1 MSKPVALILSLFSVV
16 LGHGIGNMAAAQ
28 VPAAPAVPPAPT
40 PPATAPAESA
50 TPAPPPAPALTHPVH
65 GLVIDGKTK
74 APVPGA
80 VITAPSGASGISEAD
95 GTFVMAVTDAD
106 TLLVDAEGFDQA
118 VVTSALEGTGD
129 NPLTIKLQAIRLVGG
144 EVVEV
149 KARPPA
155 PVSGGVTLSRNELA
169 TIPGTGGDLLASL
182 TVLPGVSIPQGR
194 GGGQGV
200 VIRGSAPQDSR
211 FLLDGYDIPQLY
223 HLFQRSIIPTQAVAN
238 LQFQPGAFD
247 VKYGRASSGIIA
259 ITSRGGNEK
268 LEAVGEVSIIDAYAV
283 VSGSINKKL
292 RVLGSF
298 RRSYVD
304 TWLPSVLPK
313 EVGLVAAPR
322 FFDGLLRLDYDATPR
337 WHTAM
342 TLIGSDDLTKLIT
355 NDEQTDEEFA
365 FSADTN
371 FIRGIVAGYWRG
383 PKQVTVDLS
392 ASVLTQQVSFSAG
405 DQFLNNTLFAISG
418 RGEITKRFDT
428 WAGLRNVAFRAGG
441 EFDPKRASLELEL
454 IQSDSRGQQGFMED
468 DAPRNKFKGSFWLPD
483 VGGWATMEAGL
494 SPTISFTSGLRL
506 DGFIRNNT
514 YAVQPRGDL
523 NWKPNDRFKMR
534 FAAGRYTRPPEYR
547 DELLNAKLGAE
558 SAVQLAL
565 GGEQKIG
572 RGGSVQLTLYDTER
586 TGLVFRDTTT
596 GVYGNQGRGRTFGTE
611 VLATY
616 QNQQWFVWLAYSLA
630 RSTRRAT
637 ATGPDFLFEFDQTH
651 DLVAASTYK
660 TRNGKWQFGGRFNYS
675 TGRPT
680 TPILSSVFDSDSNR
694 YIPINGELNSERLRA
709 AHQLDIR
716 VDHIWKFKT
725 WSMSAFLDINN
736 AYLNPAVI
744 QYQFNYDFSQRVA
757 IENIPILPSIGIK
770 GEI

>member
-1 MSKPVALILSLFSVV
+1 MSKPAALIISLCSVV
-16 LGHGIGNMAAAQ
+16 VGRNVGNLAAAQ
-28 VPAAPAVPPAPT
+28 APAATSPATAAT
-40 PPATAPAESA
+40 PPATAA
-50 TPAPPPAPALTHPVH
+50 TPPATVLTHTVH
-65 GLVIDGKTK
+65 GLVVDSKTK
-74 APVPGA
+74 TPVPGA
-80 VITAPSGASGISEAD
+80 IITAPSGASEISEAD
-95 GTFVMAVTDAD
+95 GTFVIAVTDTD
-106 TLLVDAEGFDQA
+106 TLLVDADGFDQF
-118 VVTSALEGTGD
+118 VVTTALEGTGD
-129 NPLTIKLQAIRLVGG
+129 HPLTILVNAIRLVGG

-155 PVSGGVTLSRNELA
+155 AVSGGVTLSRRELA

-194 GGGQGV
+194 GPQGV

-211 FLLDGYDIPQLY
+211 ILLDGYDIPQLY
-223 HLFQRSIIPTQAVAN
+223 HLFQRAIIPTQAVAN

-283 VSGSINKKL
+283 ISGSINKKL
-292 RVLGSF
+292 RILGSF

-313 EVGLVAAPR
+313 KVGLVAAPR
-322 FFDGLLRLDYDATPR
+322 FFDGLLRLDYDPTPR

-342 TLIGSDDLTKLIT
+342 TVIGSDDMTKLIT

-365 FSADTN
+365 FSASTN
-371 FIRGIVAGYWRG
+371 FVRGILAGYWRG

-392 ASVLTQQVSFSAG
+392 AAVLTQQLSVSVG
-405 DQFLNNTLFAISG
+405 DQFIDNKILGIAG
-418 RGEITKRFDT
+418 RGEVTKRLDT

-441 EFDPKRASLELEL
+441 EFDPKRASLRLEL
-454 IQSDSRGQQGFMED
+454 IQSDSRSQQGFMN
-468 DAPRNKFKGSFWLPD
+468 DASPRNKFNGTFWLPD

-494 SPTISFTSGLRL
+494 SPTISFSSGLRL
-506 DGFIRNNT
+506 DGFIRNST

-547 DELLNAKLGAE
+547 DELLNAKLGTE
-558 SAVQLAL
+558 SAVQMAL
-565 GGEQKIG
+565 GGERKIG
-572 RGGSVQLTLYDTER
+572 RGGSVQLTVYDTER
-586 TGLVFRDTTT
+586 TDLVFRDTTT
-596 GVYGNQGRGRTFGTE
+596 GILGNQGRGRTFGAE

-616 QNQQWFVWLAYSLA
+616 QNQQWFGWLAYSLA

-694 YIPINGELNSERLRA
+694 YIPINGALNSERLRA
-709 AHQLDIR
+709 AHQLDLR